1 MTTAQELDR
10 FITIVKLDVETGRNE
25 MNEPIYGTET
35 TTYRAKRSD
44 VSDGEKFQAGGVG
57 GFLSARFIIRSSIRS
72 RAINASDEL
81 HHANQKWNIVG
92 IKETQD
98 GRNRFLEIS
107 ATSEAE

>member
-10 FITIVKLDVETGRNE
+10 SITIVKLDVETGRNE
-25 MNEPIYGTET
+25 MNEPIYGTEAT
-35 TTYRAKRSD
+35 KYRAKRSD

-57 GFLSARFIIRSSIRS
+57 GFLSARFVIRSTVRS
-72 RAINASDEL
+72 RSINASDEL
-81 HHANQKWNIVG
+81 HHDAQTWNIVG

-107 ATSEAE
+107 ATAEAD